1 MNLKN
6 IPQSIDDE
14 DLSRRELGRTP
25 QRAQPA
31 PKAEPQPAA
40 PKIIAQHT
48 VALNETLSHLA
59 LKYYGSAIK
68 EKWMLIYEANKDIIG
83 DNPNILRIGQVLNI
97 PEP

>member
-6 IPQSIDDE
+6 TPQSMDDE
-14 DLSRRELGRTP
+14 DLNRRELGRTP
-25 QRAQPA
+25 QRVQPE
-31 PKAEPQPAA
+31 PKAEPEPAT

-48 VALNETLSHLA
+48 VALNETLSHIA

-68 EKWMLIYEANKDIIG
+68 EKWMLIYEANKHIIG
-83 DNPNILRIGQVLNI
+83 DNPNIIRVGQVLNI